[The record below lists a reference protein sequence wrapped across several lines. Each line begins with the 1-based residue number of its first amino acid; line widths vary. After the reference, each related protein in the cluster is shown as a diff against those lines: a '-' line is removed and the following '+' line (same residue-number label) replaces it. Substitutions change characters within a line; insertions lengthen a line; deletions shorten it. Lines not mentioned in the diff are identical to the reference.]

1 MKTLIDTRERKA
13 KITRSFIFL
22 FLLLSIILIL
32 FVLYSQNKYFKY
44 DAKLYQNFTSRV
56 LKQIQERTIQHYK
69 DVLYEILLDD
79 TLKHNISLG
88 KREAVYKI
96 LKPKYVLLQKQNPF
110 IDVMQIIKSDGT
122 SFLRIHN
129 PRKYGD
135 RLDNKRKMVK
145 NSITNQKFVEG
156 FESGIYANSYRLMMP
171 IYIDGKYIAS
181 IEIGINPD
189 YFVLTAKRILDERGY
204 LFIKKQNLVLH
215 HNFMKFHIGEYYL
228 QSDTYEKD
236 DKLLKLFPTKIKLIP
251 RFEVNFEGKTYIL
264 HMNSIKKYGGGE
276 YGKFIF
282 LEDITQSK
290 NYQNEIRM
298 YGFVLFVLFLA
309 SIIFLINYYM
319 AEISVQLHEVYER
332 FTNELTQR
340 ETYLTTLLNSLP
352 NITISLIE
360 REMESVNDKFYDF
373 TGFSSLE
380 EFKKKYKCI
389 CDLFVPRQGYLSAYI
404 ENEYWMDYI
413 IARPDMDHFAILK
426 KDDNEY
432 IFRVFS
438 SIVDFDEKQRYF
450 IIFADV
456 TEILRVKDELE
467 KNQKLLIAQSKQA
480 AMGEMINMIAH
491 QWRQPLSV
499 ISMAASNIVIDI
511 ELDINDKNALKEESK
526 EIINEINFL
535 SQTIDDFRNFF
546 KTDKKVEKVKISEIL
561 DKAIRLVEKQF
572 ISRSIEIIHN
582 FQDEKNITTYSRELI
597 QVFLSILNNSKEA
610 YEEIK
615 DIKKVI
621 KIEIRGYDN
630 RVSIVIT
637 DNAGGVK
644 EDMVERIFEP
654 YFSTKEKKNGSGL
667 GLYMSKTIIEKH
679 LQGTIKAYNYGNGI
693 SLEIVL
699 PLFFGS
705 WDRRSGKR

>member
-1 MKTLIDTRERKA
+1 MKTLIDTRQRKA
-13 KITRSFIFL
+13 KITRSFISL
-22 FLLLSIILIL
+22 FLLLCIILML
-32 FVLYSQNKYFKY
+32 FVLYSQDKYFKY
-44 DAKLYQNFTSRV
+44 DAKLYQNFTSRAI
-56 LKQIQERTIQHYK
+56 KQIQERTIQHYK
-69 DVLYEILLDD
+69 DVLYEILLDNR
-79 TLKHNISLG
+79 LKRNILLG

-129 PRKYGD
+129 PSKYGD
-135 RLDNKRKMVK
+135 RLDDKRKMVK
-145 NSITNQKFVEG
+145 NSIKSQKFVEG
-156 FESGIYANSYRLMMP
+156 FESGVYANSYRLMMP
-171 IYIDGKYIAS
+171 MYMDGKYIAS

-189 YFVLTAKRILDERGY
+189 YFILTARKILDERGY

-228 QSDTYEKD
+228 QSDTYDKD
-236 DKLLKLFPTKIKLIP
+236 DEFLKLFPRKIKLIP
-251 RFEVNFEGKTYIL
+251 RFEIDFRGKAYIL
-264 HMNSIKKYGGGE
+264 HVNNIKKYGGGE

-298 YGFVLFVLFLA
+298 YGFVLFVLFLI
-309 SIIFLINYYM
+309 SIIFLINHYM
-319 AEISVQLHEVYER
+319 AEISAQLHEVYES
-332 FTNELTQR
+332 FTSELTQR
-340 ETYLTTLLNSLP
+340 ETYLATLLNSSP

-360 REMESVNDKFYDF
+360 QDAERVNSKFYEF

-404 ENEYWMDYI
+404 ENEYWVDYI
-413 IARPDMDHFAILK
+413 IARPDVNHFAILK
-426 KDDNEY
+426 KDGDEY

-438 SIVDFDEKQRYF
+438 SIVNFDEKQRYF
-450 IIFADV
+450 IILTDV
-456 TEILRVKDELE
+456 TEILKVKDELE

-491 QWRQPLSV
+491 QWRQPLSI
-499 ISMAASNIVIDI
+499 ISMAASNIVIDM
-511 ELDINDKNALKEESK
+511 ELGINDKNTLIKESK

-546 KTDKKVEKVKISEIL
+546 KADKEVEKVKISEIL
-561 DKAIRLVEKQF
+561 DKAIRLVKKQF
-572 ISRSIEIIHN
+572 ISRNIEVVHN
-582 FQDEKNITTYSRELI
+582 FQDEKLITTYSRELI

-610 YEEIK
+610 YEDIK
-615 DIKKVI
+615 DVKKII

-637 DNAGGVK
+637 DSAGGVE
-644 EDMVERIFEP
+644 EDMIERIFEP

-679 LQGTIKAYNYGNGI
+679 LQGTIKAYNYGKGI

-705 WDRRSGKR
+705 WDRRSNKR